1 MVDDVDNDFNYEEET
16 EGLIEEIDKI
26 IEEEFS
32 QLKKVLI
39 SLFDIIILKKNN
51 ELEDEDFQLNNE

>member
-32 QLKKVLI
+32 
-39 SLFDIIILKKNN
+39 
-51 ELEDEDFQLNNE
+51 